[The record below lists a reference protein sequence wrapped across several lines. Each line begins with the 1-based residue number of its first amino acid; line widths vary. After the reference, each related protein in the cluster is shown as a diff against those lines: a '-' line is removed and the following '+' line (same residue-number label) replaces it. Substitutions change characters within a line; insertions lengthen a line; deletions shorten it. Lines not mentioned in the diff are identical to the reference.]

1 MSRRFVAI
9 AFFAA
14 ILPVSAAAQFASFA
28 GVVRNSSGG
37 ALGDM
42 TVQAYNPAG
51 FPVTA
56 TTDSQGNYLLV
67 VPSGTYRLV
76 AYDNSGTWAVSFY
89 GDALSYEASE
99 AINVTEGQRVTAN
112 FVLTP
117 GRSISGFVGNAATGA
132 PLAGAVVAAYNL
144 DGSRRTFV
152 HANSDG
158 SFNLTVPAGAY
169 KIAAYHEVA
178 PYIPTFFRNER
189 LFGLADAVTPPATN
203 INFGLG
209 PGTKLLGSVKE
220 KVTGIPL
227 SAMQVVAYD
236 LQGNVQ
242 FRTDTNPAGNFAFVL
257 PPGSFKFAVEDRG
270 GNYQTTFFRDSTSF
284 ASAASVVADASA
296 PLLNFTVGRVPDA
309 TPLTTVFIPGII
321 HAQNSA
327 AGTFFKTDVWIQ
339 NSGDAP
345 LTVTAVYLPG
355 GQDNSA
361 ATGLPVVVPARG
373 QLALADIV
381 QSLFG
386 TTGAGALRLEAKGAF
401 RATSR
406 TYNVPANSA
415 EIGTF
420 GLSIPG
426 QSLGASLGRA
436 TLAGLAHNGVSRTN
450 IGLMNPQP
458 IPLDIKVDVFS
469 STGALLGSHTFM
481 LKAGQWEQPPVT
493 AVIPAGTNFD
503 QAYAVLSSAQGSFF
517 SYAAVVDSKSGDGT
531 FILPSGD

>member
-1 MSRRFVAI
+1 MSRRLVAI
-9 AFFAA
+9 GFFAA
-14 ILPVSAAAQFASFA
+14 FLPLTAAAQIAYIS
-28 GVVRNSSGG
+28 GVVRNTAG
-37 ALGDM
+37 ASLGDI

-51 FPVTA
+51 FAVNTVT
-56 TTDSQGNYLLV
+56 TTPQGDFTLV
-67 VPSGTYRLV
+67 VPSGTYRVL
-76 AYDNSGTWAVSFY
+76 AYDNSGRWAVSFY
-89 GDALSYEASE
+89 NNALSYETSE
-99 AINVTEGQRVTAN
+99 AINVTDGQRVTVN
-112 FVLTP
+112 FVLSP
-117 GRSISGFVGNAATGA
+117 GLSISGFVGSAATGA
-132 PLAGAVVAAYNL
+132 PLPGAVVAAYNL

-152 HANSDG
+152 RTNNDG
-158 SFNLTVPAGAY
+158 SFNLTVPAGSY

-189 LFGLADAVTPPATN
+189 LFGLADTVIPPVNN

-227 SAMQVVAYD
+227 AAMPVVAYD

-242 FRTDTNPAGNFAFVL
+242 FRTETNPAGNFAFVL
-257 PPGSFKFAVEDRG
+257 PPGSFKFAVEDPG
-270 GNYQTTFFRDSTSF
+270 GNYQTTFFRDSTTF

-296 PLLNFTVGRVPDA
+296 PLLNFSVARVPDA
-309 TPLTTVFIPGII
+309 NPLTTVFIPCII
-321 HAQNSA
+321 HSQNST

-345 LTVTAVYLPG
+345 LTVTAIYLPG
-355 GQDNSA
+355 GQDNSG

-381 QSLFG
+381 QSFFG
-386 TTGAGALRLEAKGAF
+386 KTGAGALRLEADGAF

-406 TYNVPANSA
+406 TYNVPSNSA
-415 EIGTF
+415 QIGTF

-426 QSLGASLGRA
+426 QTLGASLGRA
-436 TLAGLAHNGVSRTN
+436 TLAGLAHNAVSRTN

-458 IPLDIKVDVFS
+458 IPLDIKVEVFS
-469 STGALLGSHTFM
+469 ANGALLGSQTFT
-481 LKAGQWEQPPVT
+481 LKPGQWEQPSVN
-493 AVIPAGTNFD
+493 AVVAGANFD
-503 QAYAVLSSAQGSFF
+503 QAYAIISSAQGSFF

>member
-1 MSRRFVAI
+1 MSRRLVAVAFFVAL
-9 AFFAA
+9 
-14 ILPVSAAAQFASFA
+14 LPFTAAAQTATFA
-28 GVVRNSSGG
+28 GVVRNTSGG
-37 ALGDM
+37 LLGDM
-42 TVQAYNPAG
+42 TVQAYSPAG

-56 TTDSQGNYLLV
+56 TTDSQGRYFLV

-89 GDALSYEASE
+89 GNALSYEASE
-99 AINVTEGQRVTAN
+99 AINVTEGQNITVN
-112 FVLTP
+112 FVLSP

-132 PLAGAVVAAYNL
+132 PLSGAVVAAYNL

-152 HANSDG
+152 HTNNDG
-158 SFNLTVPAGAY
+158 SFNLTVPSGSY

-189 LFGLADAVTPPATN
+189 LFGLADTVTPPVNN
-203 INFGLG
+203 INFGLA

-220 KVTGIPL
+220 KITGIPL
-227 SAMQVVAYD
+227 VAMPVVAYD

-242 FRTDTNPAGNFAFVL
+242 FRTETNPAGNFAFVL
-257 PPGSFKFAVEDRG
+257 PPGSFKFAVEDPG

-284 ASAASVVADASA
+284 ASAASVVADSSA
-296 PLLNFTVGRVPDA
+296 PLLNFSVGRVPDGN
-309 TPLTTVFIPGII
+309 PVSTVFIPGII
-321 HAQNSA
+321 HAQNTA
-327 AGTFFKTDVWIQ
+327 VGTFFKTDVWIQ

-345 LTVTAVYLPG
+345 LTVTAIYLPG
-355 GQDNSA
+355 GQDNSG

-373 QLALADIV
+373 QLALTDIV
-381 QSLFG
+381 QTVFG
-386 TTGAGALRLEAKGAF
+386 KTGAGALRLEADGPF

-406 TYNVPANSA
+406 TYNVPSNSA
-415 EIGTF
+415 QVGTF

-436 TLAGLAHNGVSRTN
+436 TLAGLAHNSVSRTN

-458 IPLDIKVDVFS
+458 IPLDIKVEVFS
-469 STGALLGSHTFM
+469 STGALLGSQTFT
-481 LKAGQWEQPPVT
+481 LNPGQWEQPSVNAVVT
-493 AVIPAGTNFD
+493 GANFD
-503 QAYAVLSSAQGSFF
+503 QAYAVISSAQGSFF

>member
-1 MSRRFVAI
+1 MPRRLLAI

-14 ILPVSAAAQFASFA
+14 LLPVSAAAQFASFT
-28 GVVRNSSGG
+28 GVVRNSTGG

-112 FVLTP
+112 FVLSS

-152 HANSDG
+152 HTNDDG
-158 SFNLTVPAGAY
+158 SFNLTVPAGSY

-189 LFGLADAVTPPATN
+189 LFGLADTVTPPATN

-209 PGTKLLGSVKE
+209 LGTKLLGSVKE

-227 SAMQVVAYD
+227 PTMQVVAYD

-284 ASAASVVADASA
+284 ASAASVVADSSA
-296 PLLNFTVGRVPDA
+296 PLLNFTVTRVPDA
-309 TPLTTVFIPGII
+309 TPLTTLFIPGII

-339 NSGDAP
+339 NSADAP

-373 QLALADIV
+373 QLALTDIV
-381 QSLFG
+381 QSFFG
-386 TTGAGALRLEAKGAF
+386 TTGAGALRLEATGAF

-406 TYNVPANSA
+406 TYNVPSNSA
-415 EIGTF
+415 QIGTF
-420 GLSIPG
+420 GLSIPA

-458 IPLDIKVDVFS
+458 IPLDVKVEVFS
-469 STGALLGSHTFM
+469 STGALLGSHTFT
-481 LKAGQWEQPPVT
+481 LKPGQWEQPSVN
-493 AVIPAGTNFD
+493 AVVQGANFD

-517 SYAAVVDSKSGDGT
+517 SYAAVVDAKSGDGT